1 MDRTDNDIKTD
12 ENYATS
18 TQPGNMYETDL
29 DQTALCKD
37 EEKVDMITGLAV
49 SNESVK
55 DATATSEPVVSQ
67 QLAIF
72 HSSLPALDDTGSG
85 EKGDNASQNDE
96 AQLVEDQTGFRQSNE
111 QKVNADGALN
121 PSNQHSNDNL
131 SFSPDADSYS
141 SDGEVTSEPI
151 QLTTNEPVP
160 KSSITNDNEQLTQSK
175 FVSDLYR
182 DNSSNESLDTFPKE
196 SSPVPILYDHSP
208 QQTPLDNMEKI
219 SNEETEHWPQIKD
232 SSDTIHKDTKQ
243 SQSDVLD
250 NKGESKPDMDT
261 ADSNITK
268 AEQSAV
274 NHPSTVDSGI
284 SDDKKEEIQEPT
296 DSVCDNTANTT
307 AVKNDCDN
315 LVLHGRCDY

>member
-121 PSNQHSNDNL
+121 PSNQHSNDDL
-131 SFSPDADSYS
+131 SFCPDHKADSYS
-141 SDGEVTSEPI
+141 SDGDVTSEPN
-151 QLTTNEPVP
+151 QLTTNEPVS
-160 KSSITNDNEQLTQSK
+160 KSAITNDNEQLTQSK
-175 FVSDLYR
+175 VVSDLYR
-182 DNSSNESLDTFPKE
+182 DSGSNESLDTFPKE

-208 QQTPLDNMEKI
+208 QHVRHDNMEKI
-219 SNEETEHWPQIKD
+219 SNEDTEHWPQIKD
-232 SSDTIHKDTKQ
+232 SSDTTHKDTKRF
-243 SQSDVLD
+243 QSDVQD
-250 NKGESKPDMDT
+250 NKDEIKPDIDT

-274 NHPSTVDSGI
+274 NFPSNVDSGI
-284 SDDKKEEIQEPT
+284 SIDKKENIKEPT
-296 DSVCDNTANTT
+296 DSASDDNANLTSI
-307 AVKNDCDN
+307 KD
-315 LVLHGRCDY
+315 DYHH